1 MRNGLL
7 VALLLSLLGCVRVPA
22 GLEVVEEFEVEPYL
36 GRWYEIARLD
46 HSFERGLTRVTA
58 DYSLRDD
65 GSIRV
70 VNRGF
75 DQAAGRWKEV
85 EGRARLAGRPGEGRL
100 KVSFF
105 GPFYGAYNILALD
118 HRDYGYALVS
128 GPTRN
133 YLWILAREPVLDPR
147 RLAELVDKARGWGF
161 AVDRLIYVEH

>member
-7 VALLLSLLGCVRVPA
+7 VALLLSLMGCLRVPA
-22 GLEVVEEFEVEPYL
+22 GLEVVDGFEVEPYL

-65 GSIRV
+65 GGIRV

-75 DQAAGRWKEV
+75 DPAAGRWKEA
-85 EGRARLAGRPGEGRL
+85 EGRAYLAGAPGEGRL
-100 KVSFF
+100 RVSFF

-118 HRDYGYALVS
+118 LTNHGYALVS

-133 YLWILAREPVLDPR
+133 YFWILARKPRLDPQL
-147 RLAELVDKARGWGF
+147 LAELVGKAEAWGF
-161 AVDRLIYVEH
+161 AVDRLIHVEH